1 MRRRGSRL
9 RIAGTSP
16 NIFIGGVSATITDE
30 TTLAAKLNTTAKPV
44 SANDISYFAIIGVNI
59 EARINVDYI
68 IPYKVFE
75 NNSAITYFKE
85 SAEGRCID
93 TGHTSFRN
101 TPNLTEVEFYGNCL
115 INLASFVESAGIKKA
130 IFHNADTMYYYA
142 NFRYTTMDLF
152 FAPKLKFRFGDAAI
166 QTQQVFGNIKN
177 IYIPL
182 VEQLGKTQLNESHFL
197 SCPQGVK
204 IWANPALQTSNGGA
218 EEGDLAYAR
227 ASKAA
232 IINYSQPVLTP
243 NDFGV

>member
-1 MRRRGSRL
+1 MRRRVSRL
-9 RIAGTSP
+9 RSVNTIP
-16 NIFIGGVSATITDE
+16 NTFIGGVAATIPTKAS
-30 TTLAAKLNTTAKPV
+30 LATKLGIAE
-44 SANDISYFAIIGVNI
+44 SSISYFSVVGSDI
-59 EARINVDYI
+59 EARINVQYA
-68 IPYKVFE
+68 IPFNCFKD
-75 NNSAITYFKE
+75 NLNITYYRE
-85 SAEGRCID
+85 SPEGLCIN
-93 TGHTSFRN
+93 TGQNSFYRAN
-101 TPNLTEVEFYGNCL
+101 NLTMVEFYGNCL
-115 INLASFVESAGIKKA
+115 INLVGWSENNGIKKA

-166 QTQQVFGNIKN
+166 QTQQAFGNIKN